1 MAYMASVVESVS
13 PSASVDNLTGVYP
26 SGHVRQR
33 LVSSIERPDVH
44 HIQEHTQEVIMPSR
58 ATGRA
63 GLLAASW
70 KARARSR

>member
-1 MAYMASVVESVS
+1 MARMASVVEAVS
-13 PSASVDNLTGVYP
+13 PSASLDDLTGVYP

-44 HIQEHTQEVIMPSR
+44 HIQEVIMPSR

-63 GLLAASW
+63 GLLAASR
-70 KARARSR
+70 KVRAWSR